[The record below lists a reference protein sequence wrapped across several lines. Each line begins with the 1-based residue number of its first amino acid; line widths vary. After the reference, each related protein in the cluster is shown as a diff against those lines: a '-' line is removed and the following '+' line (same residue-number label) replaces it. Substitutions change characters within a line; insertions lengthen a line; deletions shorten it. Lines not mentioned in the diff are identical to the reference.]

1 MVRLFLPPSPLII
14 GMHPLYSWNM
24 VSLASLY
31 VIIPTSGSPG
41 CIFLAG
47 VFILHVT
54 FDIF

>member
-14 GMHPLYSWNM
+14 GMHPPYSWNM